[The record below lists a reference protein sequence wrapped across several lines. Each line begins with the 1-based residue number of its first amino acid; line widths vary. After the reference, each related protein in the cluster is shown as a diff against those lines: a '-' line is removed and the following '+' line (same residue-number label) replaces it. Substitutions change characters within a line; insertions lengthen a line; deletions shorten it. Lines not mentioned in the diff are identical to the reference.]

1 MGGHR
6 WSSRS
11 SRSSRSGRS
20 PRTTAALVS
29 VGLCLA
35 LAACGSN
42 VEPGQAGLAAGLAQ
56 TSGGGIV
63 APGTDPGAPLEGF
76 GEGVDPGAAPD
87 PGAPPAGSSG
97 EVPGSTSGG
106 PGAPAPGPG
115 GGDGDENPSEPDQP
129 KAPTKAPSCDGFSN
143 GTGVTDSTITIGNA
157 SDISGPVPG
166 LFAQSQAAMAAF
178 VKYFNDSG
186 QTICGRSLK
195 LAPYDS
201 RSDAG
206 ADQQAYAKGCDEV
219 FAMVGSM
226 SAFDSGGA
234 PVAQKCG
241 LPDIRAIS
249 TTAARGACTT
259 CYAAQPAGS
268 SEFQNVVADYVKR
281 NASGG
286 QKAAM
291 LYIDAGA
298 AEESGRS
305 QVKYMTQQGVKF
317 VYVSG
322 VDVASFNYAPYVQA
336 MKDAGVTSVQFIA
349 AEPQFVRLV
358 QTMKQQNFEPEVL
371 LLDPTAYSEQYTEP
385 AGDAAIGTTVFTN
398 FVPFEEASS
407 NAELRL
413 YLNYLEQTSP
423 GARPGFFGLFSWSAG
438 QLFVKQAMA
447 LGGGLTRA
455 SLIASMKGVDDWSA
469 NGMHAPMPVGPKRI
483 TPCWRFIQWTGTTW
497 KAVEGSKYQCKGTSR
512 G

>member
-1 MGGHR
+1 MGASR
-6 WSSRS
+6 TSSRS
-11 SRSSRSGRS
+11 SRLVVGAV
-20 PRTTAALVS
+20 AA
-29 VGLCLA
+29 GLCLA

-42 VEPGQAGLAAGLAQ
+42 IEPGQAGLAAGLTQAG
-56 TSGGGIV
+56 SGGTVVSGTDSGV
-63 APGTDPGAPLEGF
+63 PVDSGPGT
-76 GEGVDPGAAPD
+76 VDPGSAPD
-87 PGAPPAGSSG
+87 PGAPDAGSS
-97 EVPGSTSGG
+97 VDPGTSGSG
-106 PGAPAPGPG
+106 PDAAAPAPVDG
-115 GGDGDENPSEPDQP
+115 GGGGGGGGGETQPDPGTP
-129 KAPTKAPSCDGFSN
+129 KAPTKGVSCDGFSN
-143 GTGVTDSTITIGNA
+143 GTGITDSTITIGNA

-178 VKYFNDSG
+178 VKYYNDSG
-186 QTICGRSLK
+186 QTICGRTLK

-234 PVAQKCG
+234 SVAQKCG
-241 LPDIRAIS
+241 LPDIRSIS

-305 QVKYMTQQGVKF
+305 QVKFMTEQGVKF
-317 VYVSG
+317 VYVAG

-358 QTMKQQNFEPEVL
+358 QTMKQQNFKPELL

-398 FVPFEEASS
+398 FVPFEEAAS

-413 YLNYLEQTSP
+413 YLSYLEQTSP

-438 QLFVKQAMA
+438 QLFVQQATA
-447 LGGGLTRA
+447 LGGGLTRE

-483 TPCWRFIQWTGTTW
+483 TPCWRF
-497 KAVEGSKYQCKGTSR
+497 
-512 G
+512 